1 MAKPLDELDI
11 IARGIVRSTEYGLSN
26 NIPVIKDL
34 CRRAYDDHTIS
45 SLENNFILKNP
56 KNCISIQTI
65 STFVK
70 KILSSPS
77 FIVYICTIK
86 EPVKSRQQ
94 RQKRMPNASVALC
107 ANGKQALFIYYNS
120 YDNPAPKR
128 RKTSHPNIREARC
141 IITEKLN
148 SNIK

>member
-56 KNCISIQTI
+56 KKT
-65 STFVK
+65 
-70 KILSSPS
+70 
-77 FIVYICTIK
+77 VYS
-86 EPVKSRQQ
+86 SRQSAHLS
-94 RQKRMPNASVALC
+94 RKYFHLLHLLYIFAL
-107 ANGKQALFIYYNS
+107 
-120 YDNPAPKR
+120 
-128 RKTSHPNIREARC
+128 
-141 IITEKLN
+141 
-148 SNIK
+148 